1 MIKMGKMSK
10 SKQLKKNDYDPNDL
24 FENQMVRSAMA
35 ALSEEDKERYKMI
48 GDHLYGRINFE
59 DCQSLNNMPPSMA
72 EAVAYVERQLQA
84 GFHPSML
91 DENEKALL
99 VDRYGDEW
107 YKEWGYIKEDLVDM
121 ITIQPILKII
131 N

>member
-1 MIKMGKMSK
+1 MGKM
-10 SKQLKKNDYDPNDL
+10 KQQNNQNNI
-24 FENQMVRSAMA
+24 FENQMIKSAIA
-35 ALSEEDKERYKMI
+35 ALSEEDKKRYKMI

-72 EAVAYVERQLQA
+72 EAVLYLETQLQA
-84 GFHPSML
+84 GFHPSMF

-107 YKEWGYIKEDLVDM
+107 YKEWGYIKDDLVDI
-121 ITIQPILKII
+121 ITIQPTLKT
-131 N
+131 NFN

>member
-1 MIKMGKMSK
+1 MIKMGKM
-10 SKQLKKNDYDPNDL
+10 KQERKQNSSYDQNNI
-24 FENQMVRSAMA
+24 FENQLVRSAMA
-35 ALSEEDKERYKMI
+35 ALSEEDKQKYKMI

-72 EAVAYVERQLQA
+72 EAVAYVETQLQS

-107 YKEWGYIKEDLVDM
+107 YKEWGYIKEDLVDI
-121 ITIQPILKII
+121 ITVQPIFRNK
-131 N
+131 

>member
-1 MIKMGKMSK
+1 MGKI
-10 SKQLKKNDYDPNDL
+10 KQQNSSYDQNNI
-24 FENQMVRSAMA
+24 FENQMIKSAIS
-35 ALSEEDKERYKMI
+35 ALSEEDKKRYKMI

-72 EAVAYVERQLQA
+72 EAVAYLETQLQA

-91 DENEKALL
+91 DENEKVLL

-107 YKEWGYIKEDLVDM
+107 YREWGYIKDDLVDI
-121 ITIQPILKII
+121 ITLQPILKKYI
-131 N
+131 

>member
-1 MIKMGKMSK
+1 MIKMGKM
-10 SKQLKKNDYDPNDL
+10 KQQNRSYDQNNI
-24 FENQMVRSAMA
+24 FENQMIKSAIS
-35 ALSEEDKERYKMI
+35 ALSEEDKKRYKMI

-72 EAVAYVERQLQA
+72 EAVAYLETQLQA
-84 GFHPSML
+84 GLHPSMF

-107 YKEWGYIKEDLVDM
+107 YKEWGYIKEDLLDI
-121 ITIQPILKII
+121 ITLQPILKK

>member
-1 MIKMGKMSK
+1 MIKMGKI
-10 SKQLKKNDYDPNDL
+10 KQERNQNSSYDQNNI
-24 FENQMVRSAMA
+24 FENQMIKSAIS
-35 ALSEEDKERYKMI
+35 ALSEEDKKRYKMI

-72 EAVAYVERQLQA
+72 EAVAYLETQLQA

-107 YKEWGYIKEDLVDM
+107 YTQWGYIKDDLVDI
-121 ITIQPILKII
+121 ITLQPILKKYI
-131 N
+131 

>member
-1 MIKMGKMSK
+1 MIKMGKM
-10 SKQLKKNDYDPNDL
+10 KQERKQNSSYDQNNI
-24 FENQMVRSAMA
+24 FENQMIKAAIA
-35 ALSEEDKERYKMI
+35 ALSEEDKKRYKMI

-72 EAVAYVERQLQA
+72 EAVAYLESQLQA

-107 YKEWGYIKEDLVDM
+107 YREWGYIKEDLVDI
-121 ITIQPILKII
+121 ITIQPILKQI
-131 N
+131 NS

>member
-1 MIKMGKMSK
+1 MIKMGKM
-10 SKQLKKNDYDPNDL
+10 KQQNRSYDQNNI
-24 FENQMVRSAMA
+24 FENQMIKSAIS
-35 ALSEEDKERYKMI
+35 ALSEEDKKRYKMI

-72 EAVAYVERQLQA
+72 EAVAYLETQLQA
-84 GFHPSML
+84 GLHPSML

-107 YKEWGYIKEDLVDM
+107 YKEWGYIKDDLLDI
-121 ITIQPILKII
+121 ITLQPILKKI
-131 N
+131 NT

>member
-1 MIKMGKMSK
+1 MGKI
-10 SKQLKKNDYDPNDL
+10 KQQNSSYDQNNI
-24 FENQMVRSAMA
+24 FENQMIKSAIS
-35 ALSEEDKERYKMI
+35 ALSEEDKKRYKMI

-72 EAVAYVERQLQA
+72 EAVAYLETQLQA

-107 YKEWGYIKEDLVDM
+107 YTQWGYIKDDLVDI
-121 ITIQPILKII
+121 ITLQPILKKYI
-131 N
+131 

>member
-1 MIKMGKMSK
+1 MIKMGKM
-10 SKQLKKNDYDPNDL
+10 KQERKQNSSYDQNNI
-24 FENQMVRSAMA
+24 FENQMIKAAIS
-35 ALSEEDKERYKMI
+35 ALSEEDKKRYKMI

-72 EAVAYVERQLQA
+72 EAVAYLETQLQA

-107 YKEWGYIKEDLVDM
+107 YREWGYIKEDLVDI
-121 ITIQPILKII
+121 ITIQPILKT

>member
-1 MIKMGKMSK
+1 MIKMGKM
-10 SKQLKKNDYDPNDL
+10 KQQNRSYDQNNI
-24 FENQMVRSAMA
+24 FENQMIKSAIS
-35 ALSEEDKERYKMI
+35 ALSEEDKKRYKMI

-72 EAVAYVERQLQA
+72 EAVAYLETQLQA
-84 GFHPSML
+84 GLHPSMF

-107 YKEWGYIKEDLVDM
+107 YKEWGYIKEDLLDI
-121 ITIQPILKII
+121 ITLQPILKKI
-131 N
+131 NT

>member
-1 MIKMGKMSK
+1 MIKMGKI
-10 SKQLKKNDYDPNDL
+10 KQECKQNSSYDQNNI
-24 FENQMVRSAMA
+24 FENQMIKSAIA
-35 ALSEEDKERYKMI
+35 GLSEEDKKRYKMI

-59 DCQSLNNMPPSMA
+59 VCQSLNNMPPSMA
-72 EAVAYVERQLQA
+72 EAVAYLETQLQA

-107 YKEWGYIKEDLVDM
+107 YKEWGYIKDDLVDI
-121 ITIQPILKII
+121 ITIQPILKNNI
-131 N
+131 

>member
-1 MIKMGKMSK
+1 MIKMGKM
-10 SKQLKKNDYDPNDL
+10 KQQNSSYNQNNI
-24 FENQMVRSAMA
+24 FENQMIKAAIS
-35 ALSEEDKERYKMI
+35 ALSEEDKKRYKMI

-72 EAVAYVERQLQA
+72 EAVAYLEKQLQA

-107 YKEWGYIKEDLVDM
+107 YKEWGYIKEDLLDI
-121 ITIQPILKII
+121 ITLQPILK

>member
-1 MIKMGKMSK
+1 MIKMGKM
-10 SKQLKKNDYDPNDL
+10 KQERKQNSSYDQNNI
-24 FENQMVRSAMA
+24 FENQMIKAAIS
-35 ALSEEDKERYKMI
+35 ALSEEDKKRYKMI

-72 EAVAYVERQLQA
+72 EAVAYLESQLQA

-107 YKEWGYIKEDLVDM
+107 YREWGYIKEDLVDI
-121 ITIQPILKII
+121 ITIQPILKT